1 MHLMTFKPMAHAS
14 TFPLS
19 LILSLSLVAC
29 GGGGGSVAP
38 TSVLPAITRPI
49 PASNYAI
56 GSAELAG
63 YTVLQQARALCGF
76 GVLTQDTRLDA
87 ASMAHAIYLVNKS
100 FVSATSELSHYERDA
115 LGLPDITNP
124 DYTGEYPWDRTDSTF
139 LGTGYG
145 TQVAEIL
152 LGTWWDYGTTN
163 PSLVIPTMEQ
173 RGSASMLSLLNT
185 VYHLSGAMYHGTD
198 VGFGA
203 KLRTESTGATTWH
216 EEFRFGSLNGF
227 QTADITLGTGK
238 VATYPCQGSSNIPTE
253 FLPASEMPNPLPS
266 LSTAGPP
273 IYLKVDAGQNII
285 VTHTSVVS
293 QNGVTV
299 PTTVLTASDPYIDRN
314 EVFVVPTMALSPY
327 TTYQVTLAGTINNV
341 PFSRS
346 FAMSTGL

>member
-1 MHLMTFKPMAHAS
+1 MHLVTFKPMAHAS
-14 TFPLS
+14 IFPLS

-29 GGGGGSVAP
+29 GGGGEAVTP
-38 TSVLPAITRPI
+38 TSVLPTITQPI
-49 PASNYAI
+49 RESSYLT

-63 YTVLQQARALCGF
+63 YTVLQQARKLCDF
-76 GVLTQDTRLDA
+76 GELTQNTRLDT
-87 ASMAHAIYLVNKS
+87 ASRNHARYLNS
-100 FVSATSELSHYERDA
+100 ISLASGVSVLSHYE
-115 LGLPDITNP
+115 DINTDP
-124 DYTGEYPWDRTDSTF
+124 FYTGYAPWDRTAFTA
-139 LGTGYG
+139 LGTDYG
-145 TQVAEIL
+145 TQVAEVL
-152 LGTWWDYGTTN
+152 LGTWWNYDLN
-163 PSLVIPTMEQ
+163 APLLVIPTMEQ
-173 RGSASMLSLLNT
+173 RGTESMRSLLNS
-185 VYHLSGAMYHGTD
+185 VYHLAGAMYDGAD
-198 VGFGA
+198 VGFGTDLQTVA
-203 KLRTESTGATTWH
+203 TGTTTRH

-227 QTADITLGTGK
+227 QTIRIPLGAGK

-253 FLPASEMPNPLPS
+253 FVPASEMPNPLPS

-285 VTHTSVVS
+285 VTHNSVVS

-327 TTYQVTLAGTINNV
+327 TTYQVTLAGTVNNV